1 MTRQLRVLW
10 ALAVAIAV
18 PSRAAAAAFDLQY
31 TINSSGF
38 TANQLQ
44 ILTTAVADAER
55 LWESKIT
62 GYQPG
67 ITVSALPI
75 TIIADPSQGLAV
87 TDYPSTVY
95 QGGFTVATGGKISI
109 NPNQIEPFANWS
121 PTFPTK
127 GGKTGHNCVD
137 KLIAHETGHVLGIGL
152 LWAANTGYVPG
163 SFRYMGQYGLA
174 AYRAEF
180 DPNAAY
186 IPVENAGTA
195 ASKDMHW
202 DQTFRSQEGSGDPRY
217 PWLKSPLLGI
227 TDSAGRDLGLELM
240 TAAIDPDYGE
250 PFLSNTTVQ
259 SLRDLGYTVV
269 PEPSVWSLLAV
280 AALTWW
286 TCKRP
291 YSSRSARGKSSRGA

>member
-1 MTRQLRVLW
+1 MTRQLGVLW
-10 ALAVAIAV
+10 ALAAAIAI

-44 ILTTAVADAER
+44 LLTTAVADAER

-67 ITVSALPI
+67 ITVSSLPI
-75 TIIADPSQGLAV
+75 TVSADASQGLALAGY
-87 TDYPSTVY
+87 TSAVY
-95 QGGFTVATGGKISI
+95 QGGFTVATGGYILI

-121 PTFPTK
+121 PAFPTS

-137 KLIAHETGHVLGIGL
+137 ELIAHETGHVLGIGI
-152 LWAANTGYVPG
+152 LWGANTGYVAG
-163 SFRYMGQYGLA
+163 SFQYTGQYGLA

-180 DPNAAY
+180 DANAAF

-195 ASKDMHW
+195 ASKDLHW
-202 DQTFRSQEGSGDPRY
+202 NQLFRSQEGGSGD

-227 TDSAGRDLGLELM
+227 TDPAGRDLGLELM

-269 PEPSVWSLLAV
+269 PEPSAWLLLAV
-280 AALTWW
+280 AVLTWW

-291 YSSRSARGKSSRGA
+291 YSSRSARGKASRGA